1 MTTTLWIAIL
11 LTGCQRND
19 NQATE
24 KQPIKV
30 KVITVSASTDGQG
43 KSYSGTVEEGN
54 GTYLSFPVMGTVKT
68 LHFHLGQHISKVHLI
83 RPLCKAVIM
92 PINHH

>member
-1 MTTTLWIAIL
+1 MKKNYLTTTLWIAIL

-43 KSYSGTVEEGN
+43 KSYSGTV
-54 GTYLSFPVMGTVKT
+54 
-68 LHFHLGQHISKVHLI
+68 
-83 RPLCKAVIM
+83 
-92 PINHH
+92 

>member
-1 MTTTLWIAIL
+1 MKRNYLTTTLWMAIL

-30 KVITVSASTDGQG
+30 KVKQYRQVPTD
-43 KSYSGTVEEGN
+43 KE
-54 GTYLSFPVMGTVKT
+54 KAT
-68 LHFHLGQHISKVHLI
+68 LAL
-83 RPLCKAVIM
+83 
-92 PINHH
+92 